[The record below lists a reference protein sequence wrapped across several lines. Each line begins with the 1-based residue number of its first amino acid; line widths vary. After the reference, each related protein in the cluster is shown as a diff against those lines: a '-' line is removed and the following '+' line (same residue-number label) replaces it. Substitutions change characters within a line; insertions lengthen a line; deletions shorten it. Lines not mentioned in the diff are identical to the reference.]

1 MSWLKQLLVRRKME
15 RELSSEIQ
23 EHLEEKIEELVAGGM
38 SREDATAAARREFG
52 NVTLAQ
58 ESGREVWRWPS
69 AESFLADV
77 RFGARMFGKNPGF
90 TAVAV
95 LTLALGIGATST
107 MFSWIRTVLLN
118 PLPGAAEPERVV
130 ALEEQAPSGDPVMSS
145 YLDYSDFRDHLKL
158 IESMSVVEARS
169 FAAGKGTHVERVWGQ
184 LVSGNFFDVLRVRP
198 ELGRFFIGGERDDA
212 QNAHPVVV
220 IAHAYWQGR
229 LNSNPNVIGTTL
241 QINQHTFTVIGVAP
255 EGFQGAMP
263 GLSFDMWMPATM
275 YGELT
280 STGDWMLQDRK
291 TRMFRVV
298 ARLAP
303 GVNIGQAREE
313 LKELA
318 GLMARLDADTNEGMS
333 ATLLPMRQSHFG
345 LQESMQSPLMIL
357 MGTSC
362 VVLLIVCAN
371 VANLL
376 LARATS
382 RRKEFGIRLALG
394 ATRPR
399 LVRQILTE
407 TLLMALAGSVLGLFI
422 AAWLGGSLR
431 YLVPASVLPDLARP
445 AIDREALLF
454 AAGLAF
460 LVAALSGIAPALNA
474 GSDNVND
481 TLKESSRSGSAGTR
495 SNRLRALLVC
505 SEMAL
510 AVVAVVGAGLFLK
523 SFYLSKATQPG
534 FDPEHVAVAQLNL
547 SAAGFDA
554 TQADAFCRRLRE
566 QLERQPG
573 IIAASYADYVPLS
586 VSAGSWEDLEIE
598 GYVAGQSENMKIYR
612 NLVAPGYFS
621 LMKIPLLEGRDFTLQ
636 DDKTHAP
643 VMIVSREFV
652 RRFVPH
658 GAAIGRK
665 VNGWGKWFT
674 IVGVAEDIKV
684 YRMTENASPY
694 FYVPIRQV
702 FRPEMGLSFYVRT
715 SGPVGDAI
723 AAIRRESAEVD
734 STVPIFDSVALTDYI
749 SGSLFAQR
757 IAASLLSVMAGIA
770 FLLAAIGLYGVM
782 AYSVAQRTNE
792 IGIRVTLGAQP
803 IQVLRMVLEQGL
815 TFAAIG
821 IVVGSVIVFAVARLI
836 SATLVYVSPA
846 DPAVYAIAGTFTVLI
861 ALAATLLPARRAMR
875 VDPMVALRHE

>member
-1 MSWLKQLLVRRKME
+1 
-15 RELSSEIQ
+15 
-23 EHLEEKIEELVAGGM
+23 
-38 SREDATAAARREFG
+38 
-52 NVTLAQ
+52 
-58 ESGREVWRWPS
+58 
-69 AESFLADV
+69 
-77 RFGARMFGKNPGF
+77 
-90 TAVAV
+90 
-95 LTLALGIGATST
+95 

-130 ALEEQAPSGDPVMSS
+130 ALEEVAPSGEPVMSS
-145 YLDYSDFRDHLKL
+145 YLDYRDFRDRLKL

-169 FAAGKGTHVERVWGQ
+169 FAAGDGPYVRRVWGQ
-184 LVSGNFFDVLRVRP
+184 LVSGNFFDVLRVQP
-198 ELGRFFIGGERDDA
+198 EMGRFFEGAERDDA

-220 IAHAYWQGR
+220 IAHSFWKNQ
-229 LNSNPNVIGTTL
+229 LNSNPNVLGTTL
-241 QINQHTFTVIGVAP
+241 RINQHELTVIGVAP
-255 EGFQGAMP
+255 DGFQGSMP
-263 GLSFDMWMPATM
+263 GLSFDVWMPATM

-303 GVNIGQAREE
+303 GANIDQARQE
-313 LKELA
+313 LKTLA
-318 GLMARLDADTNEGMS
+318 ALMAKLDADTNEGMS
-333 ATLLPMRQSHFG
+333 ATLLPMRESHFG
-345 LQESMQSPLMIL
+345 LQESLQGPLMIL

-362 VVLLIVCAN
+362 LVLLIVCAN

-382 RRKEFGIRLALG
+382 RRKEFGVRLALG

-407 TLLMALAGSVLGLFI
+407 TLLMAVAGSALGLLL
-422 AAWLGGSLR
+422 ASWLGGSLR
-431 YLVPASVLPDLARP
+431 FLVPASVLPDMVHPVL
-445 AIDREALLF
+445 DRGVLLF

-460 LVAALSGIAPALNA
+460 LVAALAGIAPALHA

-481 TLKESSRSGSAGTR
+481 TLKESGRGGSSGGSST
-495 SNRLRALLVC
+495 RLRGLLVG

-510 AVVAVVGAGLFLK
+510 AVVALVGAGLFLK
-523 SFYLSKATQPG
+523 SFYLSKATQTG
-534 FDPEHVAVAQLNL
+534 FDPEHVAVASFNL

-554 TQADAFCRRLRE
+554 KQADAFCRRLRE
-566 QLERQPG
+566 QLEKQPG
-573 IIAASYADYVPLS
+573 ITAASYADYVPLS
-586 VSAGSWEDLEIE
+586 VSAGSWEDLQIE

-612 NLVAPGYFS
+612 NLVAPGYFD
-621 LMKIPLLEGRDFTLQ
+621 LMKIPLVEGRDFTLQ
-636 DDKTHAP
+636 DDVTRPP

-652 RRFVPH
+652 HRFVPH

-684 YRMTENASPY
+684 YRVTEKPAPY

-702 FRPEMGLSFYVRT
+702 FRPEMGLSFYARS
-715 SGPVGDAI
+715 SGPVNDAI
-723 AAIRRESAEVD
+723 TALRRESNAVD
-734 STVPIFDSVALTDYI
+734 PTVPVFDCVALTDYI
-749 SGSLFAQR
+749 AGSLFAQK
-757 IAASLLSVMAGIA
+757 IAASLLSVLAGIA

-803 IQVLRMVLEQGL
+803 AQVLRMVLKQGL
-815 TFAAIG
+815 VFAATG
-821 IVVGSVIVFAVARLI
+821 IVIGSVIVFAVARLI
-836 SATLVYVSPA
+836 SAALVYVSPA
-846 DPAVYAIAGTFTVLI
+846 DPVVYAIAGIFTVII

>member
-1 MSWLKQLLVRRKME
+1 ME

-23 EHLEEKIEELVAGGM
+23 EHLEEKIEELVANGM
-38 SREDATAAARREFG
+38 SRKEATVAARREFG
-52 NVTLAQ
+52 NVTLAE
-58 ESGREVWRWPS
+58 ESGREVWGWP
-69 AESFLADV
+69 ALESFFTDV
-77 RFGARMFGKNPGF
+77 RFGTRMFGKNPGF

-95 LTLALGIGATST
+95 LTLALGIGATAT

-118 PLPGAAEPERVV
+118 PLPGAGEPERVV
-130 ALEEQAPSGDPVMSS
+130 ALEEVAPSGDPVMSS
-145 YLDYSDFRDHLKL
+145 YLDYTDFRDRLKL
-158 IESMSVVEARS
+158 IESMSVVESRS
-169 FAAGKGTHVERVWGQ
+169 FAAGNGTHVERIWGQ
-184 LVSGNFFDVLRVRP
+184 LVSGNFFDVLRVQP
-198 ELGRFFIGGERDDA
+198 ERGRFFEGGERSDA

-220 IAHAYWQGR
+220 ISHSYWTGR
-229 LNSNPNVIGTTL
+229 LNSDPRVLGTTL
-241 QINQHTFTVIGVAP
+241 RVNQHTFTIIGVAP
-255 EGFQGAMP
+255 EGFQGSMP

-275 YGELT
+275 FGELT

-298 ARLAP
+298 ARLAA
-303 GVNIGQAREE
+303 GANIGQAREE

-318 GLMARLDADTNEGMS
+318 ALMARLDADTNEGMS
-333 ATLLPMRQSHFG
+333 ATLLPMRESHFG

-382 RRKEFGIRLALG
+382 RRKEFSVRLALG
-394 ATRPR
+394 ATRSR

-407 TLLMALAGSVLGLFI
+407 TLLMAVAGSAVGLLI

-431 YLVPASVLPDLARP
+431 FLVPTSVLPDLARP
-445 AIDREALLF
+445 AIDRGALLF

-460 LVAALSGIAPALNA
+460 VVAALSGIAPAIHA

-481 TLKESSRSGSAGTR
+481 TLKESGRSASAGGR
-495 SNRLRALLVC
+495 SNRLRALLVTA
-505 SEMAL
+505 EMAL
-510 AVVAVVGAGLFLK
+510 AVVAIVGAGLFLK

-534 FDPEHVAVAQLNL
+534 FDPEHVAVAQFNL
-547 SAAGFDA
+547 SAAGFDGK
-554 TQADAFCRRLRE
+554 QADAFCRRLRE
-566 QLERQPG
+566 QLEKQPG

-586 VSAGSWEDLEIE
+586 VGAGSWEDLQIE
-598 GYVAGQSENMKIYR
+598 GYVPGQSENMKIYR
-612 NLVAPGYFS
+612 NLVAPGYFR

-636 DDKTHAP
+636 DDVSHPP

-684 YRMTENASPY
+684 YRMTESPSPY
-694 FYVPIRQV
+694 FYAPIRQI

-715 SGPVGDAI
+715 SGPVSGAI
-723 AAIRRESAEVD
+723 ATLRRESAEVD
-734 STVPIFDSVALTDYI
+734 SNAPVFDCVALTNYI
-749 SGSLFAQR
+749 AGSLFTQR

-782 AYSVAQRTNE
+782 AFSVAQRTNE

-803 IQVLRMVLEQGL
+803 AQVLRMVLRQGL
-815 TFAAIG
+815 AFAAIG
-821 IVVGSVIVFAVARLI
+821 IVVGSAIVFAIARFI
-836 SATLVYVSPA
+836 AATLAHVSPA
-846 DPAVYAIAGTFTVLI
+846 DPLVYIAAAVFTVTI
-861 ALAATLLPARRAMR
+861 ALAATALPARRAMR
-875 VDPMVALRHE
+875 MDPMVALRHE

>member
-145 YLDYSDFRDHLKL
+145 YLDYSDFREHLKL

-665 VNGWGKWFT
+665 VNGWETVHDCGCCGRHQGVPDDGKC
-674 IVGVAEDIKV
+674 VAIFLRTDQ
-684 YRMTENASPY
+684 ASFPA
-694 FYVPIRQV
+694 
-702 FRPEMGLSFYVRT
+702 
-715 SGPVGDAI
+715 GDGALI
-723 AAIRRESAEVD
+723 LCAHFGTRGRCDCGDSA
-734 STVPIFDSVALTDYI
+734 
-749 SGSLFAQR
+749 R
-757 IAASLLSVMAGIA
+757 IG
-770 FLLAAIGLYGVM
+770 
-782 AYSVAQRTNE
+782 
-792 IGIRVTLGAQP
+792 
-803 IQVLRMVLEQGL
+803 
-815 TFAAIG
+815 
-821 IVVGSVIVFAVARLI
+821 
-836 SATLVYVSPA
+836 
-846 DPAVYAIAGTFTVLI
+846 
-861 ALAATLLPARRAMR
+861 
-875 VDPMVALRHE
+875 